1 MLQNTQPIIDGILVT
16 DPPRTIDAPTTA
28 QIKQAIMDDLGYDDP
43 TADSIASDLTTL
55 LETQERNPQL

>member
-1 MLQNTQPIIDGILVT
+1 MLQNTQPIIDDILAT

-28 QIKQAIMDDLGYDDP
+28 QIKQAIMDDLGVDDP
-43 TADSIASDLTTL
+43 TADPIASDLATL